1 VIAPLIEIMQKLR
14 DPEAGCEWDRKQNFR
29 SIAHYTIEEAYEVVD
44 AIDRGDMDDLR
55 DELGDLLLQVVFHSQ
70 MASELG
76 QFSFQDVVE
85 SICDKMERRHPHIF
99 GDAQHSP
106 GWEHIK
112 AQERSDTGKSYILD
126 GIAQALPSLMRA
138 QKLQKRA
145 ALVGFDWPDRNSIRA
160 KLIEELEELDEA
172 TTPDHVAEEMG
183 DLLFAAVNLARF
195 HKVDAEQVLEKTNQ
209 KFMRRF
215 KYIED
220 NLDKPLEES
229 SVEEMDTAWDNA
241 KKLEQSGDL

>member
-1 VIAPLIEIMQKLR
+1 MIAPLIEIMQKLR